1 MAGELIQYQT
11 EDGITV
17 IRLQASEGNVW
28 LSQADL
34 AELFQTTK
42 QSISLHIRNILDEGE
57 LDEAATVKENLTVQ
71 TEGKRQVSRS
81 ITIYNLPMI
90 LAVGFRVRSPRGM
103 QFRRWAAEALSQYLV
118 KGFVMDDERLKDADI
133 DYFDELL
140 ARIRDIRSSEKRF
153 YQKVLEIYATSVDY
167 DPRAESS
174 TLFFKTVQNKMHYAA
189 HGQTAAEV
197 IYTHADAAKDHMGL
211 THWDGQQAGKPPR
224 KADAMVAKNYLS
236 EDKIEPLNR
245 VTTAYLEFAELQA
258 EGRRAM
264 HMADWIA
271 KLDEFLKLA
280 DRSVLS
286 GAGKIS
292 HAAAMAK
299 VEAEFPIWNQR
310 RINAP
315 SAVEAHYANSLAKA
329 IHETKDIAAAK
340 KKPKGAGGGA

>member
-11 EDGITV
+11 EDGVTV
-17 IRLQASEGNVW
+17 IRLQARDGNAW
-28 LSQADL
+28 LSQADM
-34 AELFQTTK
+34 ADLFQATK
-42 QSISLHIRNILDEGE
+42 QNISLHIRNILADGE
-57 LDEAATVKENLTVQ
+57 LKEESVVKEYLT
-71 TEGKRQVSRS
+71 TASDGKVYR
-81 ITIYNLPMI
+81 TLHYNLPMI

-118 KGFVMDDERLKDADI
+118 KGFVMDDERLKDPDT
-133 DYFDELL
+133 DYFEELL

-174 TLFFKTVQNKMHYAA
+174 TRFFKTVQNKMHYAA

-197 IYTHADAAKDHMGL
+197 IHSRADAAKDHMGL
-211 THWDGQQAGKPPR
+211 THWDGQKQGKPLR
-224 KADAMVAKNYLS
+224 KADAMIAKNYLS
-236 EDKIEPLNR
+236 EEQIEPLNR

-258 EGRRAM
+258 QARRPM

-280 DRSVLS
+280 DRDILT
-286 GAGKIS
+286 GAGRIS

-299 VEAEFPIWNQR
+299 VEAEYPVWNQR

-315 SAVEAHYANSLAKA
+315 SVVERHFLEATQAAKR
-329 IHETKDIAAAK
+329 IAAEK
-340 KKPKGAGGGA
+340 KKPKRKGPEND

>member
-1 MAGELIQYQT
+1 MASDLIQYQT
-11 EDGITV
+11 EDGVTV
-17 IRLQASEGNVW
+17 IRLQARDGNVW
-28 LSQADL
+28 LSQAEI
-34 AELFQTTK
+34 AELFQVTPQAVT
-42 QSISLHIRNILDEGE
+42 QHIRAIYEDEE
-57 LDEAATVKENLTVQ
+57 LEQAATCNDYLQVRM
-71 TEGKRQVSRS
+71 EGKREVSRRIAHYS
-81 ITIYNLPMI
+81 LPMI

-118 KGFVMDDERLKDADI
+118 KGFVMDDERLKDPDT
-133 DYFDELL
+133 DYFEELL

-174 TLFFKTVQNKMHYAA
+174 TRFFKTVQNKMHYAA

-197 IYTHADAAKDHMGL
+197 IYTHADASKDHMGL
-211 THWDGQQAGKPPR
+211 THWDGQKQGKPPR
-224 KADAMVAKNYLS
+224 KADAMIAKNYLS
-236 EDKIEPLNR
+236 EEQIEPLNR

-258 EGRRAM
+258 QGRRPM

-280 DRSVLS
+280 DRDILT
-286 GAGKIS
+286 GAGRIS

-299 VEAEFPIWNQR
+299 VEAEYPIWNER

-315 SAVEAHYANSLAKA
+315 SAVEQHFLEATQAAKR
-329 IHETKDIAAAK
+329 IAAEK
-340 KKPKGAGGGA
+340 KKPKGKGAKS

>member
-1 MAGELIQYQT
+1 MASDLIQYQT
-11 EDGITV
+11 EDGVTV
-17 IRLQASEGNVW
+17 IRLQARDGNAW
-28 LSQADL
+28 LSQADM
-34 AELFQTTK
+34 AELFQTTVSNINK
-42 QSISLHIRNILDEGE
+42 HIKGILADGE
-57 LDEAATVKENLTVQ
+57 LDEATIEEYSIVRS
-71 TEGKRQVSRS
+71 EGPRQVERTVAHYS
-81 ITIYNLPMI
+81 LPMI

-118 KGFVMDDERLKDADI
+118 KGFVMDDDRLKDPDA
-133 DYFDELL
+133 DYFEELL

-197 IYTHADAAKDHMGL
+197 IYTHANATKDHMGL
-211 THWDGQQAGKPPR
+211 THWDGQNQGKPPR
-224 KADAMVAKNYLS
+224 KADAMIAKNYLS
-236 EDKIEPLNR
+236 EDKIAPLNR
-245 VTTAYLEFAELQA
+245 VTNAYLEFAELQA
-258 EGRRAM
+258 QGRRPM

-280 DRSVLS
+280 DRGILT
-286 GAGKIS
+286 GAGRIS

-299 VEAEFPIWNQR
+299 VESEFPIWNQR

-315 SAVEAHYANSLAKA
+315 SPVERHFQEATQAAKR
-329 IHETKDIAAAK
+329 IAAEK
-340 KKPKGAGGGA
+340 TKPKGKSNG

>member
-11 EDGITV
+11 EDGATV
-17 IRLQASEGNVW
+17 IRLQARDGNVW
-28 LSQADL
+28 LSQAEM

-57 LDEAATVKENLTVQ
+57 LEEQATVKENLTVQ
-71 TEGKRQVSRS
+71 TEGKRQVSRA
-81 ITIYNLPMI
+81 ITIYSLPMI

-103 QFRRWAAEALSQYLV
+103 QFRRWAADALSQYLV
-118 KGFVMDDERLKDADI
+118 KGFVMDDDRLKDADA
-133 DYFDELL
+133 DYFEELL

-167 DPRAESS
+167 DPGAESS
-174 TLFFKTVQNKMHYAA
+174 ILFFKTVQNKMHYAA

-197 IYTHADAAKDHMGL
+197 IFTRADANKDHMGL
-211 THWDGQQAGKPPR
+211 THWDGQKQGKPPR

-236 EDKIEPLNR
+236 EDQIEPLNR

-258 EGRRAM
+258 QARRPM

-280 DRSVLS
+280 DRDVLT
-286 GAGKIS
+286 GAGRIS

-299 VEAEFPIWNQR
+299 VDREFPIWNQR

-315 SAVEAHYANSLAKA
+315 SAVERHFLEATQAAKR
-329 IHETKDIAAAK
+329 IAAEK
-340 KKPKGAGGGA
+340 KKPKGKSNG